1 MRERIREITLP
12 VSAAAITWMAWAS
25 SALAVGVGGPVPDYP
40 GSVTATTTA
49 AFRTAITN
57 ALLLVLSFLALVAV
71 VIIVIAGIRLIVSQG
86 EEEAKDKA
94 KKTIFY
100 AILGL
105 IVILF
110 ARAIVAFFAGL
121 GGTLS

>member
-1 MRERIREITLP
+1 
-12 VSAAAITWMAWAS
+12 MAWAS
-25 SALAVGVGGPVPDYP
+25 SALATGVGGPVPDYP
-40 GSVTATTTA
+40 GSVTATSTA
-49 AFRTAITN
+49 DFRTAITN

-100 AILGL
+100 AIIGL

-121 GGTLS
+121 GATLS